1 MRAFSDINP
10 FVLFIYFILV
20 SCYPVFCN
28 DGIIYFISFFGAIVY
43 FSYKNGTKEK
53 KTHFIYFVL
62 FLVLAIINPIISHN
76 GKTVLFVINNAPITL
91 EAVIYGL
98 FSSLLIISVMYW
110 FRIFSQIMTSDKIL
124 YIFDRFSPKLALI
137 ISMSLRYIPLFK
149 KQYKKIK
156 QGKKILGEYKDG
168 NIIDK
173 IKVNVKS
180 FSAMVTWTLEN
191 GIITAESM
199 DARGYG
205 SGRRSK
211 YSIYFLTFYDI
222 LLFVA
227 VISFFILV
235 MFFTRNTNFVFY
247 PSFSVTVAKESKI
260 GYLLYSILVFLPLII
275 DLKENFKWKLLRR
288 KI

>member
-20 SCYPVFCN
+20 SCFPVFCT
-28 DGIIYFISFFGAIVY
+28 DGIIYFISFLGAIVY

-62 FLVLAIINPIISHN
+62 FLVLTSINPLISHN

-91 EAVIYGL
+91 EAIIYGL
-98 FSSLLIISVMYW
+98 FSSVLIISVMYW

-156 QGKKILGEYKDG
+156 QGKKILGEYKDD

-211 YSIYFLTFYDI
+211 YSIYFLTVHDI
-222 LLFVA
+222 ILFLA
-227 VISFFILV
+227 VISFSLLV
-235 MFFTRNTNFVFY
+235 IFFTRNSSFVFY
-247 PSFSVTVAKESKI
+247 PSFNVTVTNE
-260 GYLLYSILVFLPLII
+260 
-275 DLKENFKWKLLRR
+275 
-288 KI
+288 